1 MKRQERWSQQQCKSN
16 NSSSMKKPPP
26 GSPSAI
32 STDSYSANKMR
43 GDDENDGDDDA
54 FLASFDVDFIR
65 QQKEMLA
72 KIRKQQRQQQYPLL
86 KSPPLASNAAEAP
99 SPPSSSSTSPKLP
112 SSSNSISNQQQKQN
126 RYTYKGWHSNRSH
139 SSQSM
144 DSCQTRRTALSTPAS
159 SFYSSTCR
167 SLSEI
172 EESRDTIMSPSS
184 VREIHHLYNQDDQQE
199 DISRYIQDAQFIREQ
214 EEILNR
220 IQNQSSNVSYREVC
234 IDENLPSSS
243 STLSN
248 RNSNV
253 VSAIQ
258 VSSSLEDYFLPTT
271 TPMDQQT
278 LRCADISNREHNRI
292 DDGNGRIQQR
302 PVNPSVASATVSP
315 HTRSRPSSNNNVM
328 SQQQHG
334 LEKETAKGAAAAP
347 QRHHHVED
355 MSLQFGPNKKNR
367 LRVKGTNDTYNAIAR
382 GKASLAQCSHCQCLL
397 QIPSTAKLLF
407 CVVCEE
413 VTPITTTSDNFQY
426 QNGTGNDYLVDAQIS
441 QVMQN
446 IEIDVA
452 RARKLGK
459 MYGNNNGGE
468 GR

>member
-1 MKRQERWSQQQCKSN
+1 
-16 NSSSMKKPPP
+16 
-26 GSPSAI
+26 
-32 STDSYSANKMR
+32 
-43 GDDENDGDDDA
+43 
-54 FLASFDVDFIR
+54 
-65 QQKEMLA
+65 
-72 KIRKQQRQQQYPLL
+72 
-86 KSPPLASNAAEAP
+86 
-99 SPPSSSSTSPKLP
+99 
-112 SSSNSISNQQQKQN
+112 
-126 RYTYKGWHSNRSH
+126 
-139 SSQSM
+139 M

-159 SFYSSTCR
+159 SFYSSASR
-167 SLSEI
+167 SLSQI
-172 EESRDTIMSPSS
+172 EESQDNITSPSS
-184 VREIHHLYNQDDQQE
+184 VREIHRLYDQDDQQE

-220 IQNQSSNVSYREVC
+220 IQNHSSNAANREVC
-234 IDENLPSSS
+234 SDENSPSSS
-243 STLSN
+243 STSSN

-253 VSAIQ
+253 VSAVQ
-258 VSSSLEDYFLPTT
+258 VPSSSEEYFLPYTA
-271 TPMDQQT
+271 PMDQQT
-278 LRCADISNREHNRI
+278 LRFAAISNREHNRI
-292 DDGNGRIQQR
+292 DDGNDRILQR
-302 PVNPSVASATVSP
+302 PVNPSVASPTVSP
-315 HTRSRPSSNNNVM
+315 HTRSHPSSNNNVM
-328 SQQQHG
+328 WQQQHR
-334 LEKETAKGAAAAP
+334 LEKETAKVAAAVP

-407 CVVCEE
+407 CIMCEE

-426 QNGTGNDYLVDAQIS
+426 QNGTGNDYLVDAHIT

-468 GR
+468 GRC